1 MSHIQTDA
9 LRFPATAHH
18 CPRTTIPPKVTN
30 PNTSPVLAPT
40 IPRSLAEL
48 GLVVEEGE
56 DVLLEPA
63 PEAEL
68 EGEMTPEAGV
78 SS

>member
-18 CPRTTIPPKVTN
+18 CPRTAIPPKVTN

-63 PEAEL
+63 PEAEP
-68 EGEMTPEAGV
+68 EGEMTAEAGV
-78 SS
+78 